1 MPCGHVPLWANTPAA
16 MDREVKTKL
25 SRVASA
31 INELAFRVLE
41 RPSINRESVCGKRSI
56 SFFPQ
61 TIDALAIVD
70 AVALDQNCESRGFIC
85 PSDILLNLPVP
96 GVPYGTMT
104 ILR

>member
-70 AVALDQNCESRGFIC
+70 AVALDPIARAEASYAHLTSCSIFLSQVSRME
-85 PSDILLNLPVP
+85 P
-96 GVPYGTMT
+96 
-104 ILR
+104 